1 MKKIAI
7 LVLLLILTSFTAS
20 AQQKDAGRTIK
31 VELSETV
38 ELMGIL
44 SRTAGLREYN
54 MDLAGQY
61 TQDTE
66 AWFAPYKGHP
76 VIAYYQG
83 LHNNNSIS
91 YDAVM
96 SMAVH
101 LEIVKGE
108 VKFVGDKTDLEKR
121 WSNVNIEDFMVRIN
135 QFYTDTRF
143 HKFFTEHRAF
153 YDEALKTYE
162 ANVMTYFHQDWYP
175 KFYGTEPTEKFRVVI
190 GFTNGGGNYGTN
202 RHLPGQA
209 KEVFA
214 ICGYYID
221 PKTGKAFQNGAELS
235 STLIHEFN
243 HSFVNPLL
251 ENEANNILMMPIGQK
266 LHKLSALSMERQAYT
281 NWQTVINESIVRAAV
296 IVYMMEQ
303 GYTNKQIQDEL
314 ISQLC
319 RDFSWMPELVT
330 ALRHYAS
337 HRNQYKTLHDF
348 YPEITNA
355 LSKYLENE
363 IRRAQEALK

>member
-1 MKKIAI
+1 MKKIVI

-20 AQQKDAGRTIK
+20 AQQKDAGRIIK
-31 VELSETV
+31 VEVSETV

-101 LEIVKGE
+101 LEIVKGV

-121 WSNVNIEDFMVRIN
+121 WQNVNIEDFMVRIN

-143 HKFFTEHRAF
+143 HKFFQGHRAF

-162 ANVMTYFHQDWYP
+162 ANVMTYFHQEWYP
-175 KFYGTEPTEKFRVVI
+175 KFYGTEPAEVFRVVI

-221 PKTGKAFQNGAELS
+221 PKTDKAFQNGADLS

-281 NWQTVINESIVRAAV
+281 NWQTVVNESIVRAAV

-314 ISQLC
+314 VSQLC
-319 RDFSWMPELVT
+319 RDFAWMPELVT

-337 HRNQYKTLHDF
+337 HRNQYKTLHNF

-355 LSKYLENE
+355 LRKYLENE